1 MAVTTVGI
9 CLPIYDLY
17 LGTSI
22 VATVDNT
29 RTGVPSIF
37 HVKCEV
43 LIAEGSH
50 RYSCC
55 KKHRKSLCAMATR
68 DLTNHRTG
76 KDTNDV
82 QLQEEANELIV
93 SLPVSAYS
101 DSPASSIEILQN
113 RLRSHGALP
122 SGTDL

>member
-37 HVKCEV
+37 HVKCEL
-43 LIAEGSH
+43 LIAEGS
-50 RYSCC
+50 SV
-55 KKHRKSLCAMATR
+55 APII
-68 DLTNHRTG
+68 G
-76 KDTNDV
+76 
-82 QLQEEANELIV
+82 
-93 SLPVSAYS
+93 SA
-101 DSPASSIEILQN
+101 I
-113 RLRSHGALP
+113 G
-122 SGTDL
+122 